1 VHILNVTIISPGV
14 YTYGS
19 MLIGGVLREKG
30 NNVTLT
36 EDLRAESDVVFMSLY
51 STLHLLDP
59 AIRGFVNKNRN
70 KKIYVGGPVSAYPEM
85 VLEELPGVSAVIMG
99 EGEETTPALLENE
112 KLDTID
118 GICFR
123 DGENIVKK
131 ARKKSDNLKRPLP
144 LIPHDIG
151 SQQIRG
157 ANVYVEIH
165 RGCQGN
171 CGFCQVPEFFGR
183 DIRSRDPDDIIEEIN
198 AFVKAGAN
206 KIAIS
211 GGTSVHYRMDDDEFV
226 ELLRR
231 VSDIVGP
238 RNLAAPDV
246 RIDAVNEKNLEAIRK
261 YTMGWVFYGIETG
274 SDRLL
279 KIMHKGIK
287 SEQIRRSVELTR
299 SLGVHAAGTFMVG
312 YLGET
317 EEDVALTN
325 TLIEDLELEDMV
337 VGIAEPIHTTHL
349 SNLAVSTNIED
360 NPNFYKH
367 KGKYTVLGLTE
378 SEARRF
384 DLALSGLMS
393 KPMPEII
400 TDKVYN
406 SVLAETK
413 MMGKEVRDV
422 TELIRRYYG

>member
-1 VHILNVTIISPGV
+1 MNVTIISPGV

-19 MLIGGVLREKG
+19 MLIGGILREKG
-30 NNVTLT
+30 YDVELT
-36 EDLRAESDVVFMSLY
+36 RDLRAGSDTVLMSLY
-51 STLHLLDP
+51 STLHLHDP
-59 AIRGFVNKNRN
+59 AIREFVERNRN

-85 VLEELPGVSAVIMG
+85 VLGELPGVSAVIVG
-99 EGEETTPALLENE
+99 EGEETTPELLEGENP
-112 KLDTID
+112 DSID

-123 DGENIVKK
+123 DGDNIVKTGR
-131 ARKKSDNLKRPLP
+131 RKPADMKRPLP

-151 SQQIRG
+151 NQQIRG
-157 ANVYVEIH
+157 ANVYIEIH
-165 RGCQGN
+165 RGCHGS

-183 DIRSRDPDDIIEEIN
+183 NIRSRDPEDIIEETK
-198 AFVKAGAN
+198 AFVRAGAK

-211 GGTSVHYRMDDDEFV
+211 GGTSVHYRMDDDEFI

-231 VSDIVGP
+231 VSGIVGP
-238 RNLAAPDV
+238 RNLATPDV
-246 RIDAVNEKNLEAIRK
+246 RIDAVNEKNLGAIRE

-279 KIMHKGIK
+279 KIMHKGINT
-287 SEQIRRSVELTR
+287 EQVRRAVELTR

-312 YLGET
+312 YIGET

-325 TLIEDLELEDMV
+325 TLLEELELEDMV
-337 VGIAEPIHTTHL
+337 VGIAEPIHTTSL
-349 SNLAVSTNIED
+349 SGLAIKTPIAE

-367 KGKYTVLGLTE
+367 KGKYTALNLTE

-384 DLALSGLMS
+384 DLTLSGLLS
-393 KPMPEII
+393 RPISEVI
-400 TDKVYN
+400 TNNAYDRI
-406 SVLAETK
+406 LAETK

-422 TELIRRYYG
+422 TNLIRRYYG